1 MRVEFLGH
9 GLHKDHTNT
18 VGHYM
23 IDSFKND
30 DYYSFVGFSAFTKMS
45 GINRIKKELLEAS
58 KKFKSLKFYLGIVPK
73 GTSREALQ
81 FLIDNNIDTWIFCT
95 IDQIMFHP
103 KIYFSQGKHNYRF
116 ITGSSNLT
124 SFGLFDNI
132 EASTFFEFSKNNQQ
146 GKKLVRQFEEYFKS
160 ILNGTDKNVQKL
172 TSEVLKDLEESG
184 FIWPESKTN
193 AEYKLVKSNK
203 KAFAKRKRL
212 KFNKGSLGVIES
224 KPTSY
229 NNDSDYIHAITQD
242 YLNSWPDFFDL
253 FKEFKK
259 ENREKGE
266 KYSVTVPSDYKNP
279 SLYNW
284 YLKQK
289 IYSKNKILPE
299 NHEELL
305 KQEHF
310 YFGDAHKLWQEWK
323 ADTKLKLLQEAVD
336 EGENVGLSQRYEY
349 KGVRL
354 GTWIQGIKKA
364 NKLGKKLDII
374 EKINDILDLS
384 SKSRTPLDTATRFIN
399 DILERK
405 NPNKA
410 NFQNRFNSSLRDRID
425 ELPNETQ
432 QDIVDAWY
440 LAFDE
445 ERPLGRIRTR
455 QKDRTNEWKLIR
467 YNKSL
472 NPEGLWF
479 LTESIIGNLYHWI
492 RQKRENESRMA
503 LIKRNFNEQE
513 KSELRKEGFPI

>member
-1 MRVEFLGH
+1 
-9 GLHKDHTNT
+9 
-18 VGHYM
+18 
-23 IDSFKND
+23 
-30 DYYSFVGFSAFTKMS
+30 
-45 GINRIKKELLEAS
+45 
-58 KKFKSLKFYLGIVPK
+58 
-73 GTSREALQ
+73 
-81 FLIDNNIDTWIFCT
+81 
-95 IDQIMFHP
+95 MFHP
-103 KIYFSQGKHNYRF
+103 KIYFFQGKHNYRF

-146 GKKLVRQFEEYFKS
+146 GKKLVRQFEEYFDP

-172 TSEVLKDLEESG
+172 TTEVLVDLEQSG

-193 AEYKLVKSNK
+193 AEYEFVKSNK
-203 KAFAKRKRL
+203 KAFGKRKKL
-212 KFNKGSLGVIES
+212 KFDKDSLGKIES
-224 KPTSY
+224 KPPSY
-229 NNDSDYIHAITQD
+229 NNDSDYIPAITED
-242 YLNSWPDFFDL
+242 YLNSWPDFFEL

-259 ENREKGE
+259 ENRDKGE
-266 KYSVTVPSDYKNP
+266 KYSVTVPRDYKNP

-289 IYSKNKILPE
+289 IYHKNKILPE
-299 NHEELL
+299 EHEKLL

-336 EGENVGLSQRYEY
+336 DRENIGLSQRYEY

-364 NKLGKKLDII
+364 NKSGKKLDIM

-384 SKSRTPLDTATRFIN
+384 SKSRTPIDTATRFVN
-399 DILERK
+399 DLLERE

-410 NFQNRFNSSLRDRID
+410 NFQNRFNSALRDRID
-425 ELPNETQ
+425 ELPDDIQ

-440 LAFDE
+440 LVFDE

-455 QKDRTNEWKLIR
+455 QKDRTEEWKSFR
-467 YNKSL
+467 YNESI
-472 NPEGLWF
+472 NPESIWS
-479 LTESIIGNLYHWI
+479 LTESKIGNLYHWI
-492 RQKRENESRMA
+492 RQKRENKTRME
-503 LIKRNFNEQE
+503 LIRKNFNEQE
-513 KSELRKEGFPI
+513 KSELRREGFPI

>member
-45 GINRIKKELLEAS
+45 GINRIKKELLKAS

-95 IDQIMFHP
+95 SDQIMFHP
-103 KIYFSQGKHNYRF
+103 KIYFFQGKHNYRF

-146 GKKLVRQFEEYFKS
+146 GKKLVRQFEEYFDP

-172 TSEVLKDLEESG
+172 TTEVLVDLEQSG

-193 AEYKLVKSNK
+193 AEYEFVKSNK
-203 KAFAKRKRL
+203 KAFDKRKKL
-212 KFNKGSLGVIES
+212 KFDKDSLGKIES
-224 KPTSY
+224 KPPSY
-229 NNDSDYIHAITQD
+229 KNDSDYIPAITED
-242 YLNSWPDFFDL
+242 YLNSWPDFFEL

-259 ENREKGE
+259 ENRDKGE
-266 KYSVTVPSDYKNP
+266 KYSVTVPRDYKNP

-289 IYSKNKILPE
+289 IYHKNKILPE
-299 NHEELL
+299 EHEKQL

-336 EGENVGLSQRYEY
+336 EGENIGLSQRYEY

-364 NKLGKKLDII
+364 NKSGKKLDIM

-384 SKSRTPLDTATRFIN
+384 SKSRTPTDTATRFVN
-399 DILERK
+399 DLLERE

-410 NFQNRFNSSLRDRID
+410 NFQNRFNSALRDRID
-425 ELPNETQ
+425 ELPDEIQ

-440 LAFDE
+440 LVFDE

-455 QKDRTNEWKLIR
+455 QKDRTEEWKSFR
-467 YNKSL
+467 YNKSV
-472 NPEGLWF
+472 NPEGIWS
-479 LTESIIGNLYHWI
+479 LTESKIGNLYHWI
-492 RQKRENESRMA
+492 RQKRENRTRME
-503 LIKRNFNEQE
+503 LIRKNFNEQE
-513 KSELRKEGFPI
+513 KSGLRREGFPI